1 VKHPPRTW
9 IALTALML
17 LLLVGCSGRTPV
29 APGYIPAAT
38 DLSLEDEQYGHAVL
52 AAVTKTYPISHD
64 RAAVLRVRS
73 IADKLTRAAGADAH
87 PWHIYVLEGDAVVN
101 AAATRGNHLF
111 VWTGM
116 LRTAS
121 TDGELATVIA
131 HELGHVLAQ
140 HTKPTPGEEAARV
153 MADTSG
159 TIAGQIVRTQPGYA
173 SLAQLAAILVS
184 EGVKAIAVNPN
195 SQRLEYEA
203 DHIGFFMMADAG
215 YNPREA
221 LRFWSKMANVEGVNA
236 PGLEFFSS
244 HPATQERLSEL
255 ESLLPEAEARFYG
268 IHPSPS
274 AVAPATADD
283 SFAIERADGPQKHV
297 RKRTQTPRRTQD
309 GYSAEPDPTN

>member
-1 VKHPPRTW
+1 MSPSYHVRLLTV
-9 IALTALML
+9 ALSL

-29 APGYIPAAT
+29 TPGYIPTAT

-52 AAVTKTYPISHD
+52 AEVTKTYPISHD
-64 RAAVLRVRS
+64 RGAVLRVRG

-87 PWHIYVLEGDAVVN
+87 PWHIYVLEGDSVVN

-116 LRTAS
+116 LRTAT

-159 TIAGQIVRTQPGYA
+159 TIAGQIVQTQPGYA

-215 YNPREA
+215 YDPREA
-221 LRFWSKMANVEGVNA
+221 LRFWSKMARAESIDA
-236 PGLEFFSS
+236 PGLQFFSS
-244 HPATQERLSEL
+244 HPATDERLAEL
-255 ESLLPEAEARFYG
+255 ETLLPEAEARFYG
-268 IHPSPS
+268 IRPSPS
-274 AVAPATADD
+274 AIAPANGDD
-283 SFAIERADGPQKHV
+283 SFAIE
-297 RKRTQTPRRTQD
+297 TPVASR
-309 GYSAEPDPTN
+309 

>member
-1 VKHPPRTW
+1 VSPSYCVRLLAVTL
-9 IALTALML
+9 IL

-29 APGYIPAAT
+29 TPGYIPTAT

-52 AAVTKTYPISHD
+52 AEVTKTYPISHD
-64 RAAVLRVRS
+64 RHAVLRVRGV
-73 IADKLTRAAGADAH
+73 ADKLTRAAGADAH
-87 PWHIYVLEGDAVVN
+87 PWHIYVLEGDSVVN

-116 LRTAS
+116 LRTAT

-195 SQRLEYEA
+195 SQRLEHEA

-215 YNPREA
+215 YDPREA
-221 LRFWSKMANVEGVNA
+221 LRFWSKMARAESIDA
-236 PGLEFFSS
+236 PGLQFFSS
-244 HPATQERLSEL
+244 HPATEERLAEL
-255 ESLLPEAEARFYG
+255 ETLLPEAEARFYG
-268 IHPSPS
+268 IRPSPS
-274 AVAPATADD
+274 AVAPTNGDD
-283 SFAIERADGPQKHV
+283 SFAID
-297 RKRTQTPRRTQD
+297 TPVASR
-309 GYSAEPDPTN
+309 

>member
-1 VKHPPRTW
+1 MT
-9 IALTALML
+9 L
-17 LLLVGCSGRTPV
+17 LISAGCSGRAPV
-29 APGYIPAAT
+29 TPGYIPRAT
-38 DLSLEDEQYGHAVL
+38 ELSPEDEQYGHAVL
-52 AAVTKTYPISHD
+52 AEVTKTYPISHN
-64 RAAVLRVRS
+64 RGEVLRVRG

-195 SQRLEYEA
+195 SQRLEHEA

-221 LRFWSKMANVEGVNA
+221 LRFWSKMARGESMDA
-236 PGLEFFSS
+236 PGLQFFSS
-244 HPATQERLSEL
+244 HPATDERLAEL
-255 ESLLPEAEARFYG
+255 EALLPEAEARFYG
-268 IHPSPS
+268 IRPSPS
-274 AVAPATADD
+274 AIAPTHGDD
-283 SFAIERADGPQKHV
+283 SFAID
-297 RKRTQTPRRTQD
+297 TP
-309 GYSAEPDPTN
+309 SAGR

>member
-1 VKHPPRTW
+1 MNHRRHPLIIL
-9 IALTALML
+9 IALT
-17 LLLVGCSGRTPV
+17 LLVLPGCSGRTPV
-29 APGYIPAAT
+29 TPGYIPVASDPT
-38 DLSLEDEQYGHAVL
+38 LEDEQYGHAVL

-64 RAAVLRVRS
+64 RDAVLRVRG
-73 IADKLTRAAGADAH
+73 IAEKLTRAAGADAH
-87 PWHIYVLEGDAVVN
+87 PWHIYVLEGDTVVN

-116 LRTAS
+116 LRTATS
-121 TDGELATVIA
+121 DGELATVIA

-173 SLAQLAAILVS
+173 SLAQLAAVLVS

-215 YNPREA
+215 YDPREA
-221 LRFWSKMANVEGVNA
+221 LRFWSKMTNVEGINA

-244 HPATQERLSEL
+244 HPATEERLAEL

-274 AVAPATADD
+274 AVTPSVGDD
-283 SFAIERADGPQKHV
+283 SFALDEPDLSQSKDSRH
-297 RKRTQTPRRTQD
+297 TQPRRRKQD
-309 GYSAEPDPTN
+309 TYSVEPDPTK

>member
-1 VKHPPRTW
+1 MKPNRQTLR
-9 IALTALML
+9 I
-17 LLLVGCSGRTPV
+17 LVTQIILVLAGCSGRTPV
-29 APGYIPAAT
+29 TPGYIPVAT
-38 DLSLEDEQYGHAVL
+38 NLSLEDEQFGHAVL
-52 AAVTKTYPISHD
+52 AEVTKTYPISHD
-64 RAAVLRVRS
+64 RDAVLRVRG
-73 IADKLTRAAGADAH
+73 IADKLTRAAGANAH

-116 LRTAS
+116 LQTAS

-159 TIAGQIVRTQPGYA
+159 SIAGQIVRTQPGYA

-203 DHIGFFMMADAG
+203 DHIGFFMMSDAG
-215 YNPREA
+215 YDPREA
-221 LRFWSKMANVEGVNA
+221 LRFWSKMVNVGGINA

-244 HPATQERLSEL
+244 HPATEERLAEL

-268 IHPSPS
+268 IHPSPT
-274 AVAPATADD
+274 AVTPSVGED
-283 SFAIERADGPQKHV
+283 SFALD
-297 RKRTQTPRRTQD
+297 
-309 GYSAEPDPTN
+309 EPDLPQTKDSKNTRTRRRKQETYSVEPEPTK